1 MRRLVKLCL
10 IAITI
15 ALPAAAVTLGVVKQ
29 RTNGLAPESMR
40 QELSREIV
48 ARWKPYVDK
57 TYGAA
62 AGDWSRRMQP
72 TFQNTDIANLER
84 ALGAKS
90 FIDMTDA
97 LFGGRRAVDGRI
109 SPDQIQARTQGKT
122 TTAGLV
128 KPKALG
134 SPGSDLVYTPLTP
147 CRIIDTR
154 VVGGALTAESTRN
167 FRAFT
172 STDFTAQGGAP
183 SNCGIP
189 QNVSAVTVAIASQAA
204 TSSGYFT
211 AYPFNETRPGAAT
224 LNYNVSSPTVNVY
237 SSAADVRLCRPGCA
251 SEFSVYSK
259 ATAQLIVD
267 VTGYFAEPEATALD
281 CTVASESGSL
291 ALLSGLQTRS
301 ITCPAGYTAT
311 GGGCGGVLGVTV
323 TNSQPLIVGG
333 QPVGH
338 SCDLV
343 GSLLSILGYQV
354 SATCCRL
361 PGR

>member
-1 MRRLVKLCL
+1 MRRLVKFSL

-29 RTNGLAPESMR
+29 RTNGLAPDSMR

-48 ARWKPYVDK
+48 TRWKPYVDK
-57 TYGAA
+57 TYGTAA
-62 AGDWSRRMQP
+62 SDWSKRMQP
-72 TFQNTDIANLER
+72 TFQTTDIANLER
-84 ALGAKS
+84 ALGAES
-90 FIDMTDA
+90 FVDMTDA

-109 SPDQIQARTQGKT
+109 SPAQVQARTQGKK

-128 KPKALG
+128 TSKAFG

-154 VVGGALTAESTRN
+154 LVGGPLAAESTRN

-183 SNCGIP
+183 GNCGIP
-189 QNVSAVTVAIASQAA
+189 QNVSAVTVTIASQAA

-211 AYPFNETRPGAAT
+211 AFPFSEAMPVAAT
-224 LNYNVSSPTVNVY
+224 LNYNISIPGINVY
-237 SSAADVRLCRPGCA
+237 SNAADIRLCRPGCA

-259 ATAQLIVD
+259 AQAQLIVD

-291 ALLSGLQTRS
+291 ALLSGLQPKS
-301 ITCPAGYTAT
+301 VTCPAGYTST
-311 GGGCGGVLGVTV
+311 GGGCGGVLGVAV
-323 TNSQPLIVGG
+323 SNAQPLVVGG
-333 QPVGH
+333 QPVGYR
-338 SCDLV
+338 CDLV
-343 GSLLSILGYQV
+343 GSLLGILGYEV